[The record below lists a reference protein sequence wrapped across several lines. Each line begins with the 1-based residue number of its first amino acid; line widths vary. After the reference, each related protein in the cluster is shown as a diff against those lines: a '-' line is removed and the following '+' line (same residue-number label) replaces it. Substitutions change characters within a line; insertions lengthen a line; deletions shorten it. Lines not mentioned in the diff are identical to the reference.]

1 MKKMIL
7 TTASILAMAGAAFA
21 AEVEGVVSSYD
32 PATKMIMLE
41 SGETFIVADGVEVGA
56 LQPGGK
62 VSITHDDGTMNATAV
77 DTVE

>member
-1 MKKMIL
+1 
-7 TTASILAMAGAAFA
+7 
-21 AEVEGVVSSYD
+21 
-32 PATKMIMLE
+32 MIMLE